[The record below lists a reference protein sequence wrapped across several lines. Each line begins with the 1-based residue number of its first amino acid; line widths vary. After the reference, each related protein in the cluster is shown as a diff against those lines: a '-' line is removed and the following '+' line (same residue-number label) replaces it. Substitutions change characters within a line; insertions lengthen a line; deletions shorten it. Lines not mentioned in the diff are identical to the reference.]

1 MALADS
7 LGKVATNVLKVLGA
21 DVTIRYVTSGSYN
34 TTTGA
39 ITETTSDTSIKGHVY
54 DVNVSEANELIQAG
68 DKRLIVA
75 AKELATAPETKDR
88 VVISSIVYQ
97 IIRVETTFQE
107 TAGDATHYELIL
119 RA

>member
-1 MALADS
+1 MALRGLD
-7 LGKVATNVLKVLGA
+7 KVAQTIVDKLGG
-21 DVTIRYVTSGSYN
+21 DVTIRYVSGGSYN

-54 DVNVSEANELIQAG
+54 DVSVSETNELIQAG